1 MTSIRNLSFLFAAL
15 LIFGFACDNSSS
27 SEEDLI
33 ITNTINDVPADTG
46 STGEFT
52 FVNLSRGE
60 IVTDSASTDWD
71 LGFAQTTIITNG
83 GVSGPGNGGAYVLNN
98 ITFEE
103 VTEVP
108 TNITIGEDAAAG
120 DFAIPTGSGNGW
132 YNYNPQLFA
141 VFPIENTVILVR
153 TATGN
158 FAKVEI
164 MSYYEGNPDPSD
176 PAFLNPATRS
186 ASRFYTFRVTVND
199 DGGTTFE

>member
-1 MTSIRNLSFLFAAL
+1 MRSIKNLSFIFAAL
-15 LIFGFACDNSSS
+15 LLFGFACDNSSS
-27 SEEDLI
+27 NEEDLI

-52 FVNLSRGE
+52 FVNLSTGE

-71 LGFAQTTIITNG
+71 LGFAQTNIITNS
-83 GVSGPGNGGAYVLNN
+83 GVSGPGNGGAFILNN
-98 ITFEE
+98 ISFDD

-108 TNITIGEDAAAG
+108 TNITFNEDVAA
-120 DFAIPTGSGNGW
+120 DDLAIPSGSGNGW

-141 VFPIENTVILVR
+141 VFPIEDTVILVR

-158 FAKVEI
+158 YAKIEI
-164 MSYYEGNPDPSD
+164 LSYYEGNPDPSD
-176 PAFLNPATRS
+176 PAFLNPATRP
-186 ASRFYTFRVTVND
+186 ASRYYTFRVTVNE